1 MNIRLVILQIFPI
14 LQGFQ
19 DNILSTLQKT
29 FYIVLFT
36 LIQYKTPKGKS

>member
-1 MNIRLVILQIFPI
+1 MNIRLVILQIFLI

-36 LIQYKTPKGKS
+36 LIQEKLTQGK

>member
-1 MNIRLVILQIFPI
+1 MNIRPVILKIFLI

-36 LIQYKTPKGKS
+36 LIQHKLTQGK